1 MMSVTNP
8 ALCRRVTLRHGLAQI
23 PLSIL
28 IPYLGVT
35 NWYFLLLSLPVNI
48 YQALLSWEFYRN
60 ANANTSKKLFR
71 FTLLHLPIIMLLLII
86 CKNRTG
92 EKEGVIISV
101 TENLPSFW
109 SQMWEI
115 YKRNYFYALCK
126 NVLYGVFQ
134 SSKSFCE
141 GNMNVCL
148 YPLLVTDTL
157 QPKF

>member
-23 PLSIL
+23 PLSIV

-35 NWYFLLLSLPVNI
+35 NWYFLLLSLPVNV

-71 FTLLHLPIIMLLLII
+71 FTLLHLPIIMILLII

-92 EKEGVIISV
+92 ERERDIGSV
-101 TENLPSFW
+101 TESLPSLW
-109 SQMWEI
+109 SLM
-115 YKRNYFYALCK
+115 
-126 NVLYGVFQ
+126 
-134 SSKSFCE
+134 
-141 GNMNVCL
+141 
-148 YPLLVTDTL
+148 
-157 QPKF
+157 